1 MLGALVAEPGQVDA
15 GEQGLS
21 SAEQHRGH
29 GQVHLVHQALAQTLP
44 YCRQQHPE
52 ATDTRDVLRAK
63 RDRRAELPGARDR
76 RGGLAIDFCALAIR
90 MVREEPR
97 STLCSRTASFAGVG
111 ERCAERDEP
120 IPIGTDPPRWPGGEA
135 QRVSA
140 VLTVVVQHGEIVLFL
155 YVLADQLGVPIPA
168 APVLMTAGGLAAAGR
183 LSLPGAVGLGVLA
196 TLVADLTWY
205 TVGRVRGARVLGL
218 LCRVSLEPDS
228 CVRRTEDVFLRH
240 GVRFLLFAKFIPGL
254 GTVGPPLAGMVGVG
268 VLRFS
273 LYSATGAFLW
283 AGAWMV
289 LGYGAGQ
296 AVERVVTRAGLLGAA
311 VAVTLGL
318 VIVGYVVV
326 KWIQRQRFLRSLRIA
341 RISPDELKG
350 QLDAGDKPLI
360 VDLRS
365 AVDVG
370 LTRYALPGAVRLA
383 AEDLEHGRVELPR
396 DRDVVLYCS

>member
-1 MLGALVAEPGQVDA
+1 
-15 GEQGLS
+15 
-21 SAEQHRGH
+21 
-29 GQVHLVHQALAQTLP
+29 
-44 YCRQQHPE
+44 
-52 ATDTRDVLRAK
+52 
-63 RDRRAELPGARDR
+63 
-76 RGGLAIDFCALAIR
+76 
-90 MVREEPR
+90 
-97 STLCSRTASFAGVG
+97 
-111 ERCAERDEP
+111 
-120 IPIGTDPPRWPGGEA
+120 
-135 QRVSA
+135 
-140 VLTVVVQHGEIVLFL
+140 
-155 YVLADQLGVPIPA
+155 
-168 APVLMTAGGLAAAGR
+168 
-183 LSLPGAVGLGVLA
+183 
-196 TLVADLTWY
+196 
-205 TVGRVRGARVLGL
+205 
-218 LCRVSLEPDS
+218 
-228 CVRRTEDVFLRH
+228 
-240 GVRFLLFAKFIPGL
+240 
-254 GTVGPPLAGMVGVG
+254 
-268 VLRFS
+268 
-273 LYSATGAFLW
+273 
-283 AGAWMV
+283 MV

>member
-1 MLGALVAEPGQVDA
+1 
-15 GEQGLS
+15 
-21 SAEQHRGH
+21 
-29 GQVHLVHQALAQTLP
+29 
-44 YCRQQHPE
+44 
-52 ATDTRDVLRAK
+52 
-63 RDRRAELPGARDR
+63 
-76 RGGLAIDFCALAIR
+76 
-90 MVREEPR
+90 VR
-97 STLCSRTASFAGVG
+97 
-111 ERCAERDEP
+111 
-120 IPIGTDPPRWPGGEA
+120 GGEA
-135 QRVSA
+135 TRVSDVLA
-140 VLTVVVQHGEIVLFL
+140 VVAEHGEILLFL

-168 APVLMTAGGLAAAGR
+168 APVLLAAGGLAAAGR

-196 TLVADLTWY
+196 TLVADLVWY
-205 TVGRVRGARVLGL
+205 AIGRSRGARVLGL

-228 CVRRTEDVFLRH
+228 CVRRTEEVFLRH

-273 LYSATGAFLW
+273 LYSAMGAFLW

-296 AVERVVTRAGLLGAA
+296 AVERVVVTRVGQLGAA

-318 VIVGYVVV
+318 IIVGYVVA
-326 KWIQRQRFLRSLRIA
+326 KWIRRQRFLRSLRIA
-341 RISPDELKG
+341 RISPDELQG
-350 QLDAGDKPLI
+350 QLATGDKPLI

-370 LTRYALPGAVRLA
+370 LTPYALPGAVHLA
-383 AEDLEHGRVELPR
+383 TEDVEQGRVELPR

>member
-1 MLGALVAEPGQVDA
+1 VSDLLAVVA
-15 GEQGLS
+15 
-21 SAEQHRGH
+21 
-29 GQVHLVHQALAQTLP
+29 
-44 YCRQQHPE
+44 
-52 ATDTRDVLRAK
+52 
-63 RDRRAELPGARDR
+63 
-76 RGGLAIDFCALAIR
+76 
-90 MVREEPR
+90 
-97 STLCSRTASFAGVG
+97 
-111 ERCAERDEP
+111 
-120 IPIGTDPPRWPGGEA
+120 
-135 QRVSA
+135 
-140 VLTVVVQHGEIVLFL
+140 QHGEILLFL

-168 APVLMTAGGLAAAGR
+168 APVLMAAGGLAATGR
-183 LSLPGAVGLGVLA
+183 LSLPVAVGLGVLA
-196 TLVADLTWY
+196 TLVADLIWY
-205 TVGRVRGARVLGL
+205 AVGRLRGARVLGL

-254 GTVGPPLAGMVGVG
+254 GTLGPPLAGIVGVG

-273 LYSATGAFLW
+273 LYSALGAFFW

-296 AVERVVTRAGLLGAA
+296 AVERAVTQTGQLGAA

-326 KWIQRQRFLRSLRIA
+326 KWIQRQRFLRSLRIG
-341 RISPDELKG
+341 RISPDELRG
-350 QLDAGDKPLI
+350 QLATGDKPLI

-370 LTRYALPGAVRLA
+370 LTPYVLPGAVRLV

-396 DRDVVLYCS
+396 DRDVILYCS